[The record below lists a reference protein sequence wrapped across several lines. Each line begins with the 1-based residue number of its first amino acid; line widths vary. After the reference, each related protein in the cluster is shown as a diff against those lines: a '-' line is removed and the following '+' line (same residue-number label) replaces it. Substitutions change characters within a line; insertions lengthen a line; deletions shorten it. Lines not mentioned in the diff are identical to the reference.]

1 VHYRCGSAA
10 SLACIEAMVAMRGL
24 TLAIA
29 SCSLQS
35 AAAREGLRL
44 SVNPIRKVVTMLQMM
59 QNKIEAEGKK
69 EQELFDKFMCYC
81 QNGRGQL
88 EDSIQAAE
96 TKIPKVESDIK
107 EMGAEVVQ
115 LQADIDK
122 AKTDRADAK
131 SAIAEATAI
140 REKEAAAFAKESGD
154 YKANLGA
161 MDKAIAA
168 IEKGAGGAFLQ
179 TATGAT
185 LRKLSVSV
193 EMSDA
198 DRDVLSSFL
207 STDDTTEYAPQSGQI
222 TGILKQMRD
231 TMQSEL
237 DKATEEEEGAI
248 KNFDALVAAK
258 EKQIN
263 SLTKEIEDKMARLG
277 DGGVKLSEM
286 KEDLEDTTE
295 SLAEDKK
302 FLADLDKS
310 CSTKQAEW
318 DERCKL
324 RTEEMLAIAD
334 TIKILNDDD
343 ALELF
348 KKTLPGS
355 ASLLQVKVTS
365 KEMKQM
371 ALQTLQ
377 GVKGNVGIDLIA
389 LALKGK
395 KVSMEKVIKM
405 VDDMVVLLGEEQ
417 KADEAKKEQC
427 EKDIDET
434 EDKHKELNVQIADL
448 EKATEETKEAIAT
461 LGDEIA
467 ALTQGIKDLD
477 KQVAD
482 ATVTRK
488 EENEDYV
495 VELAANNAAVEILGF
510 AKNRLNKF
518 YNPKM
523 YKAPPKRE
531 LTEEERVTLNMGGTL
546 APTAAPGGI
555 AGTGVTALVQGAPPP
570 PPETFG
576 AYSKKSEESNGVLA
590 MIDALVGD
598 LEKEIQ
604 EMEFEEKDAQSEYEE
619 FIEDSANK
627 RATDSKSL
635 TDKEAAKADAEANLI
650 KLEDETKAKMTENMN
665 VMESLKDFHLDCDWL
680 LQNFD
685 TRKEAR
691 TGEIDALKKAKAVL
705 SGADFSLLQTA
716 HVHRHV

>member
-1 VHYRCGSAA
+1 
-10 SLACIEAMVAMRGL
+10 
-24 TLAIA
+24 
-29 SCSLQS
+29 
-35 AAAREGLRL
+35 
-44 SVNPIRKVVTMLQMM
+44 
-59 QNKIEAEGKK
+59 
-69 EQELFDKFMCYC
+69 
-81 QNGRGQL
+81 
-88 EDSIQAAE
+88 
-96 TKIPKVESDIK
+96 
-107 EMGAEVVQ
+107 
-115 LQADIDK
+115 
-122 AKTDRADAK
+122 
-131 SAIAEATAI
+131 
-140 REKEAAAFAKESGD
+140 
-154 YKANLGA
+154 
-161 MDKAIAA
+161 
-168 IEKGAGGAFLQ
+168 
-179 TATGAT
+179 
-185 LRKLSVSV
+185 
-193 EMSDA
+193 
-198 DRDVLSSFL
+198 
-207 STDDTTEYAPQSGQI
+207 
-222 TGILKQMRD
+222 
-231 TMQSEL
+231 
-237 DKATEEEEGAI
+237 
-248 KNFDALVAAK
+248 VAAK

-286 KEDLEDTTE
+286 KEDLEDTQE
-295 SLAEDKK
+295 SLAEDKQ

-318 DERCKL
+318 DTRCKL
-324 RTEEMLAIAD
+324 RTEEILAIAD

-371 ALQTLQ
+371 ALATLQ

-389 LALKGK
+389 MALKGK
-395 KVSMEKVIKM
+395 KVSMEKVMKM

-434 EDKHKELNVQIADL
+434 EDKHKQLNVEIADL
-448 EKATEETKEAIAT
+448 EKATEETKESIAT

-467 ALTQGIKDLD
+467 ALTKGIKDLD
-477 KQVAD
+477 KQVAE
-482 ATVTRK
+482 ATETRK
-488 EENEDYV
+488 EEHEDYV
-495 VELAANNAAVEILGF
+495 VVLAANSAAVEILGF

-523 YKAPPKRE
+523 YKAAPKRE

-546 APTAAPGGI
+546 APTEAPGGI
-555 AGTGVTALVQGAPPP
+555 AGTGVTVLAQGAPPP

-576 AYSKKSEESNGVLA
+576 AYSKKSEESNGVMA

-604 EMEFEEKDAQSEYEE
+604 EMEFEEKDAQEEYEE

-635 TDKEAAKADAEANLI
+635 TDKESSKADAEANLI

-665 VMESLKDFHLDCDWL
+665 TMESLKDFHLDCDWL

-716 HVHRHV
+716 HVHRHI

>member
-1 VHYRCGSAA
+1 
-10 SLACIEAMVAMRGL
+10 
-24 TLAIA
+24 
-29 SCSLQS
+29 
-35 AAAREGLRL
+35 
-44 SVNPIRKVVTMLQMM
+44 MLQMM

-69 EQELFDKFMCYC
+69 EQVLFDKFMCYC
-81 QNGRGQL
+81 TNGRGQL
-88 EDSIQAAE
+88 EDGIEAAE

-107 EMGAEVVQ
+107 ELGAEVVQ
-115 LQADIDK
+115 LSADIEK

-131 SAIAEATAI
+131 AAIAEATAI

-154 YKANLGA
+154 MQANLDA
-161 MDKAIAA
+161 MEKAIAA
-168 IEKGAGGAFLQ
+168 IASGMGSSFLQ
-179 TATGAT
+179 TTTGAT
-185 LRKLSVSV
+185 LRKLSVTV
-193 EMSDA
+193 DLSDA

-207 STDDTTEYAPQSGQI
+207 STDDKTEYAPQSGQI
-222 TGILKQMRD
+222 VGILKQMQD

-237 DKATEEEEGAI
+237 DKATAEEEEAI
-248 KNFDALVAAK
+248 KSFDALVAAK

-277 DGGVKLSEM
+277 DGGVKLSEL
-286 KEDLEDTTE
+286 KEDLEDTKE
-295 SLAEDKK
+295 SLAEDKQ
-302 FLADLDKS
+302 FLADLEKS
-310 CSTKQAEW
+310 CATKQGEW
-318 DERCKL
+318 DARCKL
-324 RTEEMLAIAD
+324 RTEEILAIAD

-355 ASLLQVKVTS
+355 ASLLQVKVTA

-371 ALQTLQ
+371 ALATLQ
-377 GVKGNVGIDLIA
+377 GVKGKVGIDLIA

-405 VDDMVVLLGEEQ
+405 VDDMVVLLGDEQ
-417 KADEAKKEQC
+417 KADDAKKEQC

-477 KQVAD
+477 KQVAE
-482 ATVTRK
+482 ATETRK
-488 EENEDYV
+488 EEHEDFV
-495 VELAANNAAVEILGF
+495 VVLAANNAAVELLGF

-523 YKAPPKRE
+523 YKAAPKRE

-555 AGTGVTALVQGAPPP
+555 AGTGVALAQGAPPP

-665 VMESLKDFHLDCDWL
+665 VMESLKDIHLDCDWL

-691 TGEIDALKKAKAVL
+691 SGEVDALKKAKAVL

-716 HVHRHV
+716 HVHRHI